1 MKAPELKFRP
11 LRLFPVF
18 RQLPDAAVDET
29 AHAAAPRQARAGAVA
44 RLERIVVAK
53 CILRRV
59 PSTILKTSS
68 CRARTRM
75 RIRLAGT
82 VFLTALAASGSL
94 LAQDAL
100 DELIQARDLICEFH
114 NTGAPRSL
122 LRRLVGEEHFDMLLV
137 IEAIDPGSSRA
148 RAVSSKQTGA
158 KSLRYY
164 KTRSAVHFVQDL
176 ASSVV
181 VTTVTGC
188 EKRGR
193 KGGEELCV
201 RYRALNSW
209 HFDTSVHRDPDKAF
223 AKLGTSSYHGS
234 CEPWYLNGVTTAERD
249 GGALDPMVLVR
260 H

>member
-1 MKAPELKFRP
+1 MKP
-11 LRLFPVF
+11 
-18 RQLPDAAVDET
+18 
-29 AHAAAPRQARAGAVA
+29 
-44 RLERIVVAK
+44 
-53 CILRRV
+53 
-59 PSTILKTSS
+59 SS

-75 RIRLAGT
+75 RTRLTAA

-100 DELIQARDLICEFH
+100 DELIEARDLICEFH
-114 NTGAPRSL
+114 NTGMPRSL
-122 LRRLVGEEHFDMLLV
+122 LRRLVGDEQFDMLLV
-137 IEAIDPGSSRA
+137 IDAIDPGSGRA
-148 RAVSSKQTGA
+148 RAVSSRQTGA

-164 KTRSAVHFVQDL
+164 KTRNAVHFVQDL

-193 KGGEELCV
+193 KRGEELCV

-249 GGALDPMVLVR
+249 GDALEPMLLVHR
-260 H
+260 